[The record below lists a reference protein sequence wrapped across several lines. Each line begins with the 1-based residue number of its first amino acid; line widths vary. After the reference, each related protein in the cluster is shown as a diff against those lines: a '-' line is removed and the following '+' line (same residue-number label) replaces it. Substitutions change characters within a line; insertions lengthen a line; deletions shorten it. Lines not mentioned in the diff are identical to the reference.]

1 MSRFYSLLTTLIVA
15 GLSLFAQP
23 TVSAQTAER
32 CFDETGF
39 CISGRIR
46 EYWEQNGGLA
56 VFGLPVGPQQQLQSD
71 GKTVDGQ
78 WFERHRL
85 ELHPEN
91 ARPYDVLLGRLGVDR
106 LAQQGRDWFAFPKS
120 EPQPEC
126 RYFPETGH
134 NVCGEILT
142 AWRAS
147 GVELDGRRGKTEA
160 ESLALFGLPL
170 SDAVQETIE
179 GREYTVQWFER
190 ARFELHPENQGQGRV
205 LLGLLGTEIH
215 GVAPRPD
222 PAAGRISGRAF
233 RSDAQAPIVG
243 AQLTLSDRALPVNDP
258 ARTVATATTDAQGR
272 FGFASVRPGTYG
284 LVLSATFASASDL
297 PCTQGIYTT
306 PEGHLA
312 VTGRR
317 ADGSLV
323 VTVSTR
329 DISVPAK
336 GDIAVTIDLSCKQ

>member
-1 MSRFYSLLTTLIVA
+1 MSRIAALFTILIIA

-46 EYWEQNGGLA
+46 EYWEQNGGLP
-56 VFGLPVGPQQQLQSD
+56 VFGLPVGPQQLLQSD
-71 GKTVDGQ
+71 GKSVEGQ

-91 ARPYDVLLGRLGVDR
+91 ARPYDVLLGRLGADR
-106 LAQQGRDWFAFPKS
+106 LTQQGRDWLTFPKS
-120 EPQPEC
+120 EAQSGC

-134 NVCGEILT
+134 NICGEILT

-147 GVELDGRRGKTEA
+147 GVELDGRRGKTET

-170 SDAVQETIE
+170 SDTVQETIQ
-179 GREYTVQWFER
+179 GQEYTVQWFER
-190 ARFELHPENQGQGRV
+190 ARFEIHPENPAQSRV

-222 PAAGRISGRAF
+222 PAAGRITGRVF
-233 RSDAQAPIVG
+233 RSDTQAPIIG
-243 AQLTLSDRALPVNDP
+243 GQLTLTDRALPENDP
-258 ARTVATATTDAQGR
+258 ARTVATTTTDEQGR

-284 LVLSATFASASDL
+284 LSLSATFASARDL
-297 PCTQGIYTT
+297 PCDKGIYTT

-312 VTGRR
+312 IVGRR

-323 VTVSTR
+323 IVVSTK
-329 DISVPAK
+329 DISLPAK
-336 GDIAVTIDLSCKQ
+336 GESVVTIDLSCK